1 MASDRF
7 QLYAERCLTFHNERD
22 AAFPQWVSPSWHNC
36 LVGCMICQKA
46 CPANKDVIKW
56 IEPGAT
62 FDHEETDLILD
73 GVSKD
78 RLPRNTFEKITRLD
92 MMRYYDVLR
101 RNLKVLIEKPG

>member
-1 MASDRF
+1 
-7 QLYAERCLTFHNERD
+7 
-22 AAFPQWVSPSWHNC
+22 
-36 LVGCMICQKA
+36 MICQKV

-62 FDHEETDLILD
+62 FDNEETGLILD

-78 RLPRNTFEKITRLD
+78 RLPRKTLDKIKRLD

-101 RNLKVLIEKPG
+101 RNLKALIEKPG